1 MIKWKSIGYE
11 VVGQTEKAS
20 KDMKVPT
27 MKYNETTFVD
37 YVRYL

>member
-1 MIKWKSIGYE
+1 MITWKSIGYE

-27 MKYNETTFVD
+27 MKHNETTFVD